1 MGCSSS
7 KDGSAAKPKGK
18 TYQQAG
24 GHTGAFKFDGKTME
38 KKTRQSEIDM
48 YKSINA
54 EDFEY

>member
-7 KDGSAAKPKGK
+7 KDGAAAKPKGK

-48 YKSINA
+48 YK
-54 EDFEY
+54 